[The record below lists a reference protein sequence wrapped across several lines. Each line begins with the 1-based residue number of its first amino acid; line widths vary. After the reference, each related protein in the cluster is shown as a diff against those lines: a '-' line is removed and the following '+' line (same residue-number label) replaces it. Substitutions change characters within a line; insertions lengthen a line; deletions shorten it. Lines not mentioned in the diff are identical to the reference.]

1 MKRIERQNFARAF
14 ALLEEEG
21 ARFACSYLI
30 AKKVS
35 YSRVVAVT
43 IRLVGVGKLRYKVL
57 KDVKRVQHIC

>member
-1 MKRIERQNFARAF
+1 MKRIERQNFACAF
-14 ALLEEEG
+14 ALLEEG

>member
-1 MKRIERQNFARAF
+1 MKRIERRNFACAF
-14 ALLEEEG
+14 ALLEEG